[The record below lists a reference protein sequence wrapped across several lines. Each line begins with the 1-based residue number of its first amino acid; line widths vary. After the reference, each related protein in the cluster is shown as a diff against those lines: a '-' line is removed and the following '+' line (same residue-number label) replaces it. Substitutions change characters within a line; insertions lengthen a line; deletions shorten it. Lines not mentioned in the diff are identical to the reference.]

1 MKSDETHAAKLR
13 LEVEH
18 RLQYLSN
25 SQEPLYE
32 MGKFAAFQYASGV
45 ETYNE
50 LEANKEQLALYQK
63 TQMANSHSQERT
75 TKPHHKL
82 GF

>member
-1 MKSDETHAAKLR
+1 MKSNETSAVELR
-13 LEVEH
+13 SEVER

-32 MGKFAAFQYASGV
+32 MGKFAAFQYASGA
-45 ETYNE
+45 ERYNE
-50 LEANKEQLALYQK
+50 LEANKQQLGLHQR
-63 TQMANSHSQERT
+63 TQTANSHSQERT
-75 TKPHHKL
+75 TKQYHKP